1 MSLACHSRCYLPCH
15 QVGDRFGGERK
26 RGELTH
32 PRVCSRDSALSMA
45 NLDLDISDGT
55 HVKLWERV
63 FVDVG
68 KTRDTINDFLCG
80 HNALVG
86 KCQRVLSDKC
96 PLSFS
101 RKACAFLVEID
112 EFCCHANPFFFVLER
127 YDSREDEDNSVLGVT
142 ESTKVFSP
150 KALCLQLNKRYQHLP
165 LELTKANDTGDQRKI
180 RMSRLGP
187 TNAEVQEVVSRY
199 ANLHQQFQDPV
210 ILFTSWDNDLEGLD
224 ILLRSGKCSVQ
235 DKDPF
240 GMTALHFAAFS
251 DMGAIARRILEDS
264 DTNAVAN
271 IINSTNKDLDT
282 PLILAAYHNHHN
294 VAKLLLDHGADP
306 FRKDGQGFSALKHAR
321 KQGNAECIALLQP
334 YAREEDEL
342 EESDDD
348 DDDDDDA
355 DDGEDG
361 GRWVVV
367 GDTGENFQGIGLF
380 KGYQEPI

>member
-1 MSLACHSRCYLPCH
+1 
-15 QVGDRFGGERK
+15 
-26 RGELTH
+26 
-32 PRVCSRDSALSMA
+32 
-45 NLDLDISDGT
+45 
-55 HVKLWERV
+55 
-63 FVDVG
+63 
-68 KTRDTINDFLCG
+68 
-80 HNALVG
+80 
-86 KCQRVLSDKC
+86 
-96 PLSFS
+96 
-101 RKACAFLVEID
+101 
-112 EFCCHANPFFFVLER
+112 LER
-127 YDSREDEDNSVLGVT
+127 CDSREDEDNSVLGVT

-348 DDDDDDA
+348 DDDDNDA

-367 GDTGENFQGIGLF
+367 GDTGENFQGVGLF